1 MIHIGHA
8 GELSLLFYHFA
19 SSALGTNEQDLVLI
33 GDQSHNHFQRLV
45 KSRDGIFKIDNM
57 DFIASTEDV
66 LVHFRIPVAGL
77 VTEVRTCLKQ
87 FAHTNLHLRH
97 NNYLVWVNPPHIPA
111 TKPTELQ
118 RTDGT
123 LVQVLIC
130 VRRLGFYLLS
140 LNPRS

>member
-8 GELSLLFYHFA
+8 GELSLLFYYFA
-19 SSALGTNEQDLVLI
+19 SCALGTNEQDLVLI

-45 KSRDGIFKIDNM
+45 KGWDSIFKIDNM
-57 DFIASTEDV
+57 DFIASTKDV

-111 TKPTELQ
+111 TKPTE
-118 RTDGT
+118 
-123 LVQVLIC
+123 
-130 VRRLGFYLLS
+130 
-140 LNPRS
+140 P